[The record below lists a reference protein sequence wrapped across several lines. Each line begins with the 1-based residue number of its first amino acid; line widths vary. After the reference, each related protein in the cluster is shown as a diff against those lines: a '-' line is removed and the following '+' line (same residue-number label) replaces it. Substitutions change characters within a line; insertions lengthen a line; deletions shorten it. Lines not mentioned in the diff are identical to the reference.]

1 MNTKKNTFSRT
12 TVSTNVTTYISVFT
26 NEAQNCVNTDES
38 PRPTNACAAVCDDGA
53 RSMNVPH
60 EGDEGEQL
68 LWL

>member
-1 MNTKKNTFSRT
+1 M
-12 TVSTNVTTYISVFT
+12 TTYISVLT
-26 NEAQNCVNTDES
+26 NEAQNCVNTDER
-38 PRPTNACAAVCDDGA
+38 PRATNACAAVCDDGA